1 MHNFLNAKKQNK
13 KKKTQI
19 ILVEV
24 FIVKITNNM
33 CGKTE
38 CSVTVFIQ
46 GRGILEFK
54 FQTEIRI

>member
-1 MHNFLNAKKQNK
+1 MPKNKTK